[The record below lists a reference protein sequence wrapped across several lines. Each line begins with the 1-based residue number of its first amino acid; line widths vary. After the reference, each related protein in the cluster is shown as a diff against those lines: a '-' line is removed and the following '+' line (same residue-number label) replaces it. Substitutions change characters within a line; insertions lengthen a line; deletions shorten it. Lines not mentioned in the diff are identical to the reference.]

1 MAELRARHEAVR
13 AAGLHERLR
22 FRHAGRLEGL
32 GFKHARWLDTVI
44 MQRAL
49 NPGERQP
56 PGA

>member
-1 MAELRARHEAVR
+1 MVAVIGDSANLPWIR
-13 AAGLHERLR
+13 LHERLR